1 MSDLIS
7 RKALLRK
14 ICEWSNKLHPSNSK
28 QFTLSEFEWLVNN
41 HPIAYDVKKVIEE
54 IDKASDYYEC
64 EDAPNGTDSQM
75 IFLTEAIDI
84 VKGGRID
91 E

>member
-1 MSDLIS
+1 M
-7 RKALLRK
+7 
-14 ICEWSNKLHPSNSK
+14 
-28 QFTLSEFEWLVNN
+28 NN
-41 HPIAYDVKKVIEE
+41 RPIAYDVKKVIEE